1 MLELHFFAD
10 QHKLWHDPVVLLQI
24 TMCSHAYWW
33 CLPNQGMSL
42 ALSRTELSFFTWQ
55 KENATGQETP
65 SVSCGWRAAHW
76 VKVDGYKNCTNGMWF
91 FFLLALF
98 FIPPLCSSENWW
110 HETHGLPGDTAA
122 ASGEAPKPQAAGL
135 PFPLPLLSGFSQGD
149 SPTGAEMRQLYYL
162 LINSL
167 SWSHSRRIK
176 VQISTFFKPQVTSD
190 LRSMLPPPAM
200 E

>member
-91 FFLLALF
+91 FFCLLYFLYHHYVAVKTDDMKHMDYQVT
-98 FIPPLCSSENWW
+98 PPLRQGRHPNHRLQGCLFLSLSFLDFPR
-110 HETHGLPGDTAA
+110 ETHLQ
-122 ASGEAPKPQAAGL
+122 EQKW
-135 PFPLPLLSGFSQGD
+135 D
-149 SPTGAEMRQLYYL
+149 SF
-162 LINSL
+162 I
-167 SWSHSRRIK
+167 IC
-176 VQISTFFKPQVTSD
+176 
-190 LRSMLPPPAM
+190 
-200 E
+200 